1 MLTCKLL
8 YDTVQWWMS
17 SVVQR
22 WVQAF
27 LGNVF
32 STLVATTNGLERQH
46 QKLKYSHLNDSANG
60 SLTDLLAVIVQSYVP
75 SCHRRYYLAL
85 LFCQSATR
93 VATSIFASES
103 HFQHVSFTEVWYILF
118 AVLFDSS
125 SSLEFGWCVY
135 IAAENHSISTVYLPS
150 ACCHLLQ
157 LCMYNPLILQQYIHT
172 ARTLHV
178 HISLTLRIL
187 AELKGT
193 YIWQKVN

>member
-1 MLTCKLL
+1 
-8 YDTVQWWMS
+8 MS
-17 SVVQR
+17 SAVQR

-103 HFQHVSFTEVWYILF
+103 HLRKCGIYCLLFCPIL
-118 AVLFDSS
+118 
-125 SSLEFGWCVY
+125 
-135 IAAENHSISTVYLPS
+135 
-150 ACCHLLQ
+150 LL
-157 LCMYNPLILQQYIHT
+157 LRWNLADVCILQQRTTLFLLSICLLSVVTCYSCACIIH
-172 ARTLHV
+172 
-178 HISLTLRIL
+178 
-187 AELKGT
+187 
-193 YIWQKVN
+193 